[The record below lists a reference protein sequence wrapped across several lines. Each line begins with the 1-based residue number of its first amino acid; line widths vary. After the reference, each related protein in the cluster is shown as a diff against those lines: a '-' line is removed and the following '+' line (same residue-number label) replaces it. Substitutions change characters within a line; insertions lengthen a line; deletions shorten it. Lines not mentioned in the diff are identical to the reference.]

1 MAKKFRDLIAHWS
14 PEEIARIEAEAADM
28 LRDMRLQELRQARRL
43 TQQEMALALETS
55 QASVSKLERRTD
67 MYLSTLRR
75 YVQAMGGE
83 LEIIARFPEGPV
95 RLEEQFFDGEAD
107 GNADDD
113 APLASNV
120 ETGYPEPVVA
130 GRRARR

>member
-1 MAKKFRDLIAHWS
+1 MAKKFRDLIADWS
-14 PEEIARIEAEAADM
+14 PERIARVEAEAAAM
-28 LRDMRLQELRQARRL
+28 LREMRLDELRRARL
-43 TQQEMALALETS
+43 KTQQDMAAALRTS

-95 RLEEQFFDGEAD
+95 RLEQFSELGGDGQ
-107 GNADDD
+107 DDD
-113 APLASNV
+113 DLPPGL
-120 ETGYPEPVVA
+120 PEPVVA

>member
-14 PEEIARIEAEAADM
+14 PEEIAQIEAEAAKM
-28 LRDMRLQELRQARRL
+28 LREMRLQELRQARRL
-43 TQQEMALALETS
+43 TQQEMALALEMS

-95 RLEEQFFDGEAD
+95 RLEQIGELHA
-107 GNADDD
+107 GGPADDV
-113 APLASNV
+113 PLSSDL
-120 ETGYPEPVVA
+120 ETGESLVA
-130 GRRARR
+130 GGSALR

>member
-1 MAKKFRDLIAHWS
+1 MAKKFRDLIAHWG
-14 PEEIARIEAEAADM
+14 PERIAQIEAEAAAV
-28 LRDMRLQELRQARRL
+28 LREMRLDELRRARL
-43 TQQEMALALETS
+43 KTQQDMAAALRTS

-95 RLEEQFFDGEAD
+95 RLEQFFEGEAD
-107 GNADDD
+107 GDADDD
-113 APLASNV
+113 ALLASNV

>member
-1 MAKKFRDLIAHWS
+1 MAKKFRDLIADWS
-14 PEEIARIEAEAADM
+14 PERIARVEAEAAAM
-28 LRDMRLQELRQARRL
+28 LREMRLDELRRARL
-43 TQQEMALALETS
+43 KTQQDMAAALRTS

-95 RLEEQFFDGEAD
+95 RLEQFSELGPDGQDE
-107 GNADDD
+107 
-113 APLASNV
+113 L
-120 ETGYPEPVVA
+120 PEPVVA

>member
-1 MAKKFRDLIAHWS
+1 MAKKFRDLIADWS
-14 PEEIARIEAEAADM
+14 PERIARVEAEAAAM
-28 LRDMRLQELRQARRL
+28 LREMRLDELRRARL
-43 TQQEMALALETS
+43 KTQQDMAAALRTS

-95 RLEEQFFDGEAD
+95 RLEQFSEPGAD
-107 GNADDD
+107 GQDDD
-113 APLASNV
+113 VLS
-120 ETGYPEPVVA
+120 ELPEPVVA

>member
-1 MAKKFRDLIAHWS
+1 MARKFRDLISGWA
-14 PEEIARIEAEAADM
+14 PERIAQVEAEAAAM
-28 LRDMRLQELRQARRL
+28 LREMRLDELRRARLR
-43 TQQEMALALETS
+43 TQQDMAAALRTT
-55 QASVSKLERRTD
+55 QASVSKMERRTD

-95 RLEEQFFDGEAD
+95 RLEQFSELGADEQDEDVPPG
-107 GNADDD
+107 
-113 APLASNV
+113 L
-120 ETGYPEPVVA
+120 PEPVVA

>member
-1 MAKKFRDLIAHWS
+1 MAKKFRDLIAGWA
-14 PEEIARIEAEAADM
+14 PERIAQVEAEAAAM
-28 LRDMRLQELRQARRL
+28 LREMRLDELRRARL
-43 TQQEMALALETS
+43 KTQQEMAAALRTT

-95 RLEEQFFDGEAD
+95 RLEQFSDLGADEQDGGDVPPGLPA
-107 GNADDD
+107 
-113 APLASNV
+113 
-120 ETGYPEPVVA
+120 VA
-130 GRRARR
+130 GRRAGR

>member
-1 MAKKFRDLIAHWS
+1 MAKKFRDLIADWS
-14 PEEIARIEAEAADM
+14 PERIARVEAEAAAM
-28 LRDMRLQELRQARRL
+28 LREMRLDELRRARL
-43 TQQEMALALETS
+43 KTQQDMAAALRTS

-95 RLEEQFFDGEAD
+95 RLEQFSELGAD
-107 GNADDD
+107 GDDED
-113 APLASNV
+113 VPSGL
-120 ETGYPEPVVA
+120 PEPVVA

>member
-1 MAKKFRDLIAHWS
+1 MAKKFRDLIADWS
-14 PEEIARIEAEAADM
+14 PERIARVEAEAAAM
-28 LRDMRLQELRQARRL
+28 LREMRLDELRRARL
-43 TQQEMALALETS
+43 KTQQDMAAALRTS

-95 RLEEQFFDGEAD
+95 RLEQFSELGPDGQDD
-107 GNADDD
+107 GDE
-113 APLASNV
+113 PSEL
-120 ETGYPEPVVA
+120 PEPVVA

>member
-1 MAKKFRDLIAHWS
+1 V
-14 PEEIARIEAEAADM
+14 EAEAAAM
-28 LRDMRLQELRQARRL
+28 LREMRLDELRRARL
-43 TQQEMALALETS
+43 KTQQDMAAALRTS

-95 RLEEQFFDGEAD
+95 RLEQFSELGPDGQ
-107 GNADDD
+107 DDD
-113 APLASNV
+113 DLPSEL
-120 ETGYPEPVVA
+120 PEPTVA

>member
-1 MAKKFRDLIAHWS
+1 MAKKFRDLIAGWP
-14 PEEIARIEAEAADM
+14 PERIARIEAEAAAM
-28 LRDMRLQELRQARRL
+28 LREMRLDELRRARL
-43 TQQEMALALETS
+43 KTQQDMAAALRTS

-95 RLEEQFFDGEAD
+95 RLEQFSELGPDGE
-107 GNADDD
+107 DDD
-113 APLASNV
+113 GLPAEL
-120 ETGYPEPVVA
+120 PEATVA

>member
-1 MAKKFRDLIAHWS
+1 LAKKFRDLIADWS
-14 PEEIARIEAEAADM
+14 PERIARVEAEAAAM
-28 LRDMRLQELRQARRL
+28 LREMRLDELRRARL
-43 TQQEMALALETS
+43 KTQQDMAAALRTS

-95 RLEEQFFDGEAD
+95 RLEQFSELGAD
-107 GNADDD
+107 GDDED
-113 APLASNV
+113 VPSGL
-120 ETGYPEPVVA
+120 PEPVVA

>member
-1 MAKKFRDLIAHWS
+1 MAKKFRDLIADWS
-14 PEEIARIEAEAADM
+14 PERIARVEAEAAAM
-28 LRDMRLQELRQARRL
+28 LREMRLDELRRARL
-43 TQQEMALALETS
+43 KTQQDMAAALRTS

-95 RLEEQFFDGEAD
+95 RLEQFSELGAD
-107 GNADDD
+107 GQDDGD
-113 APLASNV
+113 VPSEL
-120 ETGYPEPVVA
+120 PEPVVA